1 MSFEKPFW
9 IGIFERKDGTNYE
22 VARMVFGSE
31 PKDYEVYD
39 FILKHYHQLKYSLQ
53 IPIEEVVEKKIN
65 PKRLQRTINKEVG
78 NRGIGTKAQQ
88 TISLQREASKLKK
101 RKLRKDYKEVVKKRK
116 FELKL
121 QKKKKKHKGH

>member
-1 MSFEKPFW
+1 
-9 IGIFERKDGTNYE
+9 
-22 VARMVFGSE
+22 MVFGSE